1 MTVSHASVARTA
13 DGLYAVVL
21 AAGASTRFGSA
32 KQLVRVAGRP
42 LLHTA
47 VTRAAEVT
55 GNALIVVLGSGAAQL
70 APLLKHT
77 PGSVVIN
84 QEWRE
89 GLASSIRTGV
99 ARVPAACRAVMLL
112 LADQAAV
119 TADDLRRLA
128 GSWRRQPQHIAAA
141 HYGGACGA
149 PAIFPRSSFRALT
162 ELRGDSGARL
172 LLQRNPDR
180 VGGVPRNLSGRPSR
194 SYRCPPRGAES
205 CRSRP
210 RPLAARDRRSPSRA

>member
-1 MTVSHASVARTA
+1 MTPISDNGPRPA

-42 LLHTA
+42 LLHIA

-55 GNALIVVLGSGAAQL
+55 GNALIVVLGSGAVQL
-70 APLLKHT
+70 APLLKHS
-77 PGSVVIN
+77 PGSVVVN
-84 QEWRE
+84 QDWRE
-89 GLASSIRTGV
+89 GIASSIRAGV
-99 ARVPAACRAVMLL
+99 ARLPAACHAAMLL

-128 GSWRRQPQHIAAA
+128 GSWRKQPQHIAAA
-141 HYGGACGA
+141 LYGGACGA

-162 ELRGDSGARL
+162 ELRGDTGARAL
-172 LLQRNPDR
+172 LRRNSDR
-180 VGGVPRNLSGRPSR
+180 IVRVPMPSAAIDIDT
-194 SYRCPPRGAES
+194 PEDL
-205 CRSRP
+205 
-210 RPLAARDRRSPSRA
+210 LALEAPK

>member
-1 MTVSHASVARTA
+1 VSLSDSVTRTA

-70 APLLKHT
+70 APLLKHS
-77 PGSVVIN
+77 PCSVVVN
-84 QEWRE
+84 HEWRE
-89 GLASSIRTGV
+89 GLASSIRAGV
-99 ARVPAACRAVMLL
+99 VRLPAACSAVMLL

-128 GSWRRQPQHIAAA
+128 GSWRKQPQHIAAA
-141 HYGGACGA
+141 LYGGACGA
-149 PAIFPRSSFRALT
+149 PAIFPRSSFRALS
-162 ELRGDSGARL
+162 ELRGDAGARL
-172 LLQRNPDR
+172 LLRGNSDR
-180 VGGVPRNLSGRPSR
+180 IMRVPMPSAAIDIDT
-194 SYRCPPRGAES
+194 PEDL
-205 CRSRP
+205 
-210 RPLAARDRRSPSRA
+210 LALQAPK

>member
-1 MTVSHASVARTA
+1 VTASRASVARSA

-84 QEWRE
+84 QEW
-89 GLASSIRTGV
+89 LASSIRAGV

-162 ELRGDSGARL
+162 ELRGDTGARL

-180 VGGVPRNLSGRPSR
+180 VVRVPMPSAAIDVDT
-194 SYRCPPRGAES
+194 PEDL
-205 CRSRP
+205 
-210 RPLAARDRRSPSRA
+210 LALEAPQ